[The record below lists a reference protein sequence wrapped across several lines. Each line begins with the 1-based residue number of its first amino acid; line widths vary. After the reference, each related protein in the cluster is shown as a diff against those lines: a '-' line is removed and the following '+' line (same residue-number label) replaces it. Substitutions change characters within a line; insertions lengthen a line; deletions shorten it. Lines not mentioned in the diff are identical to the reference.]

1 MDNTVKAAI
10 HVGVRAPFR
19 RLGLT
24 RLVRAATRAAL
35 ACSDLDMPVELTIR
49 LTDDAELQ
57 RLNRQFR
64 GKDEPTDV
72 LSFGGEAFVDG
83 EWRSPLSPLPSS
95 SDPFYL
101 GDLAISMQRAQAQA
115 EAHGHNFEQELA
127 LLVIHGV
134 LHLLG
139 YDHTTPARKKR
150 MWQAQDRAFAQLGMT
165 NPLR

>member
-1 MDNTVKAAI
+1 
-10 HVGVRAPFR
+10 
-19 RLGLT
+19 
-24 RLVRAATRAAL
+24 
-35 ACSDLDMPVELTIR
+35 MPVELSIR

-57 RLNRQFR
+57 QLNHQFR
-64 GKDEPTDV
+64 GKDAPTDV

-83 EWRSPLSPLPSS
+83 QWRDPLSNFHLEGER
-95 SDPFYL
+95 FYL

-115 EAHGHNFEQELA
+115 EAHGHSLEQELA

-139 YDHTTPARKKR
+139 YDHNTLARKKR
-150 MWQAQDRAFAQLGMT
+150 MWQAQDRAFALLGMS